1 MSTSTPP
8 PLPHDPNLKSQ
19 QPDPP
24 VPLSS
29 SADFPPDPLL
39 KSGSFITANSPTPTP
54 TPNPTTTTT
63 TATATAASTTTSA
76 HTQNKKSPNQAT
88 SNGSESQ
95 STPAKRR
102 PSTVPPP
109 ETLEWLPSGWLV
121 EDRVRSS
128 GATAGLIDRIPEV
141 TKAEIILNCGIRYYA
156 SGKALLQRRNR
167 YYFDPS
173 SARRF
178 RSKKEVLYFLET
190 GTPRKRKKG
199 AENSNADVDKSGTKG
214 KTVPAPTPTPMPA
227 PAPAP
232 LNFDYCNAPEKIQW
246 VLTKTSE
253 DSWTPFIGKDKV
265 PENSKREW
273 AVAFTFLSTSNGGN
287 KMS

>member
-54 TPNPTTTTT
+54 TANPPTTTT

-95 STPAKRR
+95 STPSKRR
-102 PSTVPPP
+102 PPTAPPP
-109 ETLEWLPSGWLV
+109 ETPEWLPPGWLV

-141 TKAEIILNCGIRYYA
+141 TKAEIILNCGIRYTMPV
-156 SGKALLQRRNR
+156 GKHFFSAEIELM
-167 YYFDPS
+167 YYCIRLKSFFEGQMIEIIFTLWLIVFQE
-173 SARRF
+173 RI
-178 RSKKEVLYFLET
+178 LYFVISLR
-190 GTPRKRKKG
+190 G
-199 AENSNADVDKSGTKG
+199 
-214 KTVPAPTPTPMPA
+214 
-227 PAPAP
+227 
-232 LNFDYCNAPEKIQW
+232 
-246 VLTKTSE
+246 
-253 DSWTPFIGKDKV
+253 
-265 PENSKREW
+265 
-273 AVAFTFLSTSNGGN
+273 
-287 KMS
+287 

>member
-8 PLPHDPNLKSQ
+8 PLPHDPNLNSQ

-24 VPLSS
+24 VPLSP

-63 TATATAASTTTSA
+63 TATATAASTTT
-76 HTQNKKSPNQAT
+76 K
-88 SNGSESQ
+88 SQ
-95 STPAKRR
+95 STPSKRR
-102 PSTVPPP
+102 PPTAPPP
-109 ETLEWLPSGWLV
+109 ETPEWLPPGWLV

-128 GATAGLIDRIPEV
+128 GATAGLID
-141 TKAEIILNCGIRYYA
+141 
-156 SGKALLQRRNR
+156 R

-214 KTVPAPTPTPMPA
+214 KTVPAPPMPA

-232 LNFDYCNAPEKIQW
+232 SNFDYCNAPEKIQW

-253 DSWTPFIGKDKV
+253 DTWTPFIGKDKV
-265 PENSKREW
+265 PENTKREW

>member
-54 TPNPTTTTT
+54 TANPPTTTT

-95 STPAKRR
+95 STPSKRR
-102 PSTVPPP
+102 PPTAPPP
-109 ETLEWLPSGWLV
+109 ETPEWLPPGWLV

-128 GATAGLIDRIPEV
+128 GATAGLID
-141 TKAEIILNCGIRYYA
+141 
-156 SGKALLQRRNR
+156 R

-232 LNFDYCNAPEKIQW
+232 SNFDYCNAPEKIQW

-253 DSWTPFIGKDKV
+253 DTWTPFIGKDKV
-265 PENSKREW
+265 PENTKREW